1 MDGVVLRAGEGEA
14 LFGGRIVIKA
24 SFDQL
29 SITES
34 LFSDARP
41 GAGPHFHRQHADS
54 FYVLE
59 GGFAVLVHDEEKLLT
74 QEGCVCAP
82 PHVVHGFRSTSRTRF
97 LNFHT
102 PDCGFAE
109 NLRAL
114 DRGEAGG
121 FDSYDAEAGS
131 GPPAADAIALAA
143 GEGERLAK
151 DKRVA
156 TIKIGR
162 DELSLV
168 EFELEP
174 GFEGPDPHAHDAQVD
189 SFYVLEG
196 EAHFLME
203 GETLRLG
210 AGSFVAAPIGVEH
223 TFWNAGPGRTRL
235 LNVHAPSSDFHE
247 FLRRSD

>member
-1 MDGVVLRAGEGEA
+1 MDGVVLRADGGEA

-29 SITES
+29 CITES
-34 LFSDARP
+34 HFPDARP
-41 GAGPHFHRQHADS
+41 GASPHFHRQHADS

-59 GGFAVLVHDEEKLLT
+59 GSLAVLVRDEEKLLS
-74 QEGCVCAP
+74 EGACVCAP
-82 PHVVHGFRSTSRTRF
+82 PHVVHGFRSTSPTRF

-102 PDCGFAE
+102 PDAGFAE
-109 NLRAL
+109 NIRAL

-121 FDSYDAEAGS
+121 FDSFDAEVGS
-131 GPPAADAIALAA
+131 GPSASDAISLNA
-143 GEGERLAK
+143 GEGERLEANT
-151 DKRVA
+151 RAA

-162 DELSLV
+162 DELSLI

-174 GFEGPDPHAHDAQVD
+174 DFEGPAPHAHDDQID

-196 EAHFLME
+196 EADFLM
-203 GETLRLG
+203 GKETLRLG

-223 TFWNAGPGRTRL
+223 TFWNSGPGRARL

>member
-1 MDGVVLRAGEGEA
+1 MEGVVLRSGEGEA

-24 SFDQL
+24 SFDEL
-29 SITES
+29 CITES

-41 GAGPHFHRQHADS
+41 GAGPHFHRQHVDS

-59 GGFAVLVHDEEKLLT
+59 GGLAVLVRNAEKLLSPG
-74 QEGCVCAP
+74 GCVCAP

-102 PDCGFAE
+102 PDSGFGE
-109 NLRAL
+109 NLRAI

-121 FDSYDAEAGS
+121 FDSFDAEAGS
-131 GPPAADAIALAA
+131 GPPASDAIFLNA
-143 GEGERLAK
+143 GEGERLEH

-168 EFELEP
+168 EFELEL
-174 GFEGPDPHAHDAQVD
+174 GFEGPDPHTHDDNID
-189 SFYVLEG
+189 SFYILEG
-196 EAHFLME
+196 ETDFLME
-203 GETLRLG
+203 NETLRLG

-223 TFWNAGPGRTRL
+223 TFWNSGPERARL
-235 LNVHAPSSDFHE
+235 LNVHAPSSGFHD
-247 FLRRSD
+247 FLRRS